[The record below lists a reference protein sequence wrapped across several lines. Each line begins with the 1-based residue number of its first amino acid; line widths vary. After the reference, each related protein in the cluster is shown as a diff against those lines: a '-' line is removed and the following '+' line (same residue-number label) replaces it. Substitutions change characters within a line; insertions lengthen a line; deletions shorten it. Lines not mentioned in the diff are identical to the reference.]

1 MDPAIST
8 PTIMIAIGID
18 NLFCS
23 DFVSVSIMEVY
34 PVVKFF
40 TNSATEYVLL
50 ETDPNVYN
58 PESEVVVEGKK

>member
-1 MDPAIST
+1 
-8 PTIMIAIGID
+8 
-18 NLFCS
+18 
-23 DFVSVSIMEVY
+23 MEVY